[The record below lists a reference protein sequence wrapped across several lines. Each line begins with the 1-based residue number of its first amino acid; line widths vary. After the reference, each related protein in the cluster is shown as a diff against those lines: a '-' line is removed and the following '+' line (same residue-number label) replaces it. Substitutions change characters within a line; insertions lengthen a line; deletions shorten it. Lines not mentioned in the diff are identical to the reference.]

1 VEKILDSWRFSRRR
15 RLQYLVKWEGY
26 LDSDNMWVDKD
37 DVFTDD
43 KIWEFKESNPK
54 SETHIR
60 STSPTKSPHS
70 SAPTRSQLLYKHAL
84 SYMSSNGNPSSLSQS
99 RPLVDNQGV
108 VIPRL
113 TPSPTPPTTLTFTQW
128 VETPASWPPSDNMGI
143 ETHTPTYVSS

>member
-43 KIWEFKESNPK
+43 KIWEFKESNPE

-113 TPSPTPPTTLTFTQW
+113 TPSPTPPTTLTFTQR